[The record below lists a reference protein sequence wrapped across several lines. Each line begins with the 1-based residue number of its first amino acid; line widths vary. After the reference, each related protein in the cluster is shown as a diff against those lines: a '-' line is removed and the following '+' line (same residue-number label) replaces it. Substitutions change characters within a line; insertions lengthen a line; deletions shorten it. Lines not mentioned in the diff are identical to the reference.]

1 MDLELYIERVEQY
14 AEGLLPDAERLAFE
28 AELAANA
35 ELRQALDLYRL
46 GQEVIEQGVEAQL
59 RQQMQGWAK
68 SDVDTSA
75 ETPPLTAKRVTMRP
89 MWVRLAAAASVAL
102 LLGWF
107 SMQWASRDYSDEA
120 IFAAQYEAPATSTFR
135 AGTTIYNPLE
145 TGFKALENNDLQA
158 AEDFFKSIPPDHE
171 RYAEAQY
178 YLGHSAGQL
187 GRYDVAIAA
196 FQASIERREA
206 RFQEK
211 AEWNLLLTY
220 IAAGQTDRADF
231 QNLLNRIAD
240 DPNHAYQ
247 KRAEALQGKL
257 GSFLRKL
264 GE

>member
-1 MDLELYIERVEQY
+1 
-14 AEGLLPDAERLAFE
+14 
-28 AELAANA
+28 
-35 ELRQALDLYRL
+35 
-46 GQEVIEQGVEAQL
+46 
-59 RQQMQGWAK
+59 MQGWAK

-158 AEDFFKSIPPDHE
+158 AEDFFKSVSPDHE
-171 RYAEAQY
+171 RYAEEQY

-187 GRYDVAIAA
+187 GHYDIAIAA

-206 RFQEK
+206 RFKEK
-211 AEWNLLLTY
+211 AEWNLFLTY
-220 IAAGQTDRADF
+220 IAVGQTDRADF